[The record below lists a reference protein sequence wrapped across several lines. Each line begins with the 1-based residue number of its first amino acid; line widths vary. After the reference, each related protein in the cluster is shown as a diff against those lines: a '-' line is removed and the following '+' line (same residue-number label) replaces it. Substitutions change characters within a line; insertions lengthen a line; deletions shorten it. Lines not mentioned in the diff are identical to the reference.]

1 MVRDPKADIVYIASP
16 HAMHREHTLLCLEHK
31 KAVLC
36 EKAFAINAAEARSMV
51 DSAKANDCFLMEAF
65 WTKFL
70 PSYQKAQEMIRSG
83 QLGELRMVRADFA
96 FKGDYDPKRRLFNVA
111 LGGGSLLDIGV
122 YPVFVALDALG
133 TPTDIQTMA
142 DWSPSGA
149 EQTILVSFRYPG
161 GKMASLASSLGA
173 NSSTQAEYWLTG
185 GYIRLNGQFN
195 APTSLS
201 WSTRKQ
207 PEQTIV
213 VENSRGS
220 GYQYEAAHVMD
231 CLDAGR
237 IESDIMPWRF
247 SIDMMVCLDRIRAEA
262 GIVFP
267 GHG

>member
-1 MVRDPKADIVYIASP
+1 
-16 HAMHREHTLLCLEHK
+16 
-31 KAVLC
+31 
-36 EKAFAINAAEARSMV
+36 
-51 DSAKANDCFLMEAF
+51 
-65 WTKFL
+65 
-70 PSYQKAQEMIRSG
+70 
-83 QLGELRMVRADFA
+83 
-96 FKGDYDPKRRLFNVA
+96 
-111 LGGGSLLDIGV
+111 
-122 YPVFVALDALG
+122 
-133 TPTDIQTMA
+133 
-142 DWSPSGA
+142 
-149 EQTILVSFRYPG
+149 
-161 GKMASLASSLGA
+161 MASLASSLGA

-247 SIDMMVCLDRIRAEA
+247 SIDMMECLDRIRAEA

-267 GHG
+267 GHD